1 MKILIA
7 NRGEIAVRIISTA
20 AVLGIPTVAVHPA
33 DDADGT
39 HVRMADEAVELEGSG
54 AAAYLGLQQIMAAA
68 VDTDCTLLHPG
79 YGFLAENPELAR
91 ACAAR
96 GICFVGPTAET
107 LELFGHKGAARDL
120 ARDRGVAVLPAT
132 TAPTDPATARTFLGD
147 LGPGAA
153 VMIKAVAG
161 GGGRGMQMVS
171 RGDELEAAMTRCA
184 SEARSAFGD
193 AALYVEQYRPAARH
207 IEVQVIGDGSTTV
220 VLGDRDCSIQRRRQ
234 KLIEIAPAPGVSE
247 PLRARLHDAAIAV
260 AGGHH
265 GLATVEFLVAG
276 DDVVFLEVNP
286 RVQVEHTV
294 TEETTGL
301 DLVELAIRVAS
312 GETLSSLGITAT
324 PPSRGAAVQ
333 ARVNAER
340 LRPDGSVTPGTGTL
354 TRFQPPSGRGIRV
367 DTHGRVDLAVGP
379 RYDSLLAKVIVTGPD
394 TAAAVRGAARALERF
409 DIGGVPVN
417 LEVVR
422 SLLCV
427 DGLAEGH
434 LDTAFVDRTLA
445 DHLPAGD
452 SPSSVDSHSSTE
464 SHSSTDFLSSTT
476 AREPRAADPGS
487 VDVRAPVRGV
497 VVALPVAVGDHVT
510 PGAELVII
518 ESMKMEHVA
527 RAPVAGTVVEV
538 PVAEG
543 DDVDEGA
550 MVVVLVGSVS
560 QSDTDDSG
568 PTADPAHVRPD
579 LAEVHDRI
587 HCTRDEGRVEVVAKR
602 HAKGRLTA
610 RESVAGLLDPDT
622 FLEYGALAIAAQRQR
637 RDVGELI
644 TRTPADGLLTGTG
657 RVHGMP
663 VAVMAYDYTVLAGT
677 QGLHNHRKTDRLLG
691 LARRECLPVIV
702 FAEGGGGRPGDTD
715 TSAVA
720 QLDVPTFR
728 LLADLSRTVPTLALV
743 SGYCFAGNAALA
755 GTCDTIIATEG
766 SSLGMGGPA
775 MIEGGGLGRFAP
787 GEVGPMDIQVANGVV
802 DRLVRDDTAAIADA
816 RRYLHFLAAP
826 RLAAGSVADQRH
838 LRHLVPE
845 NRLRAYPIR
854 PVLEGLFDS
863 DSVFELRRGFGAG
876 IVTALARLDGR
887 TVGVIANN
895 PAHLGGAVDGDA
907 ADKAVGFL
915 ELCDANDLP
924 VVSLCDTPGFM
935 VGPDAE
941 RTATVRRFS
950 AMFRAG
956 ATLRSPLVLV
966 VLRKAYGLGA
976 MAMAGGD
983 LHAPLVTLSWPTG
996 EFGGMGLEGAVR
1008 LGYRDQLAAI
1018 TDPTER
1024 QRRYSEL
1031 VTMHYERGKALNVAS
1046 VCEIDAVIDPAETR
1060 TAVCRALD
1068 HRGR

>member
-7 NRGEIAVRIISTA
+7 NRGEIAVRVISTA
-20 AVLGIPTVAVHPA
+20 AALGIPTVAVHPT
-33 DDADGT
+33 DDADCA
-39 HVRMADEAVELEGSG
+39 HVRMADEAVQLEGTG
-54 AAAYLGLQQIMAAA
+54 VAAYLDLRQIIAAA
-68 VDTDCTLLHPG
+68 IATDCTLLHPG

-91 ACAAR
+91 ACADH
-96 GICFVGPTAET
+96 GIGFVGPTAKT

-120 ARDRGVAVLPAT
+120 ARERGVPVLPAT
-132 TAPTDPATARTFLGD
+132 TAPTDPAAARTFLGD
-147 LGPGAA
+147 LGPGAS

-171 RGDELEAAMTRCA
+171 RTDEVEAAMARCA
-184 SEARSAFGD
+184 SEARGAFGD

-207 IEVQVIGDGSTTV
+207 IEVQVIGDGSTTI
-220 VLGDRDCSIQRRRQ
+220 VLGDRDCSVQRRRQ
-234 KLIEIAPAPGVSE
+234 KLIEIAPAPGVSA
-247 PLRARLHDAAIAV
+247 PLRQRLHHAAIAV

-286 RVQVEHTV
+286 RIQVEHTV

-312 GETLSSLGITAT
+312 GESLSALGLTDSPA
-324 PPSRGAAVQ
+324 PRGAAVQ
-333 ARVNAER
+333 ARVNAEH
-340 LRPDGSVTPGTGTL
+340 LQPDGSITPGTGTL
-354 TRFQPPSGRGIRV
+354 TRFQPPTGRGIRV
-367 DTHGRVDLAVGP
+367 DTHGRVDYAVRP

-394 TAAAVRGAARALERF
+394 TAAAARGVTRALERF
-409 DIGGVPVN
+409 DIEGVPVN
-417 LEVVR
+417 LE
-422 SLLCV
+422 LLRNLLTV
-427 DGLAEGH
+427 DGLADGRV
-434 LDTAFVDRTLA
+434 DTGFVDRTLS
-445 DHLPAGD
+445 DHLPTGTHEAEPTTEPPHATD
-452 SPSSVDSHSSTE
+452 PESTRV
-464 SHSSTDFLSSTT
+464 S
-476 AREPRAADPGS
+476 
-487 VDVRAPVRGV
+487 APVAGV
-497 VVALPVAVGDHVT
+497 VVALPVTVGDRVT
-510 PGAELVII
+510 PGAELAII
-518 ESMKMEHVA
+518 ESMKMEHVV
-527 RAPVAGTVVEV
+527 RAPVTGTVLEI
-538 PVAEG
+538 PVTEG
-543 DDVDEGA
+543 DDVDEST
-550 MVVVLVGSVS
+550 VVSVLAESS
-560 QSDTDDSG
+560 SASDTDDSVV
-568 PTADPAHVRPD
+568 TADPAHVRPD
-579 LAEVHDRI
+579 LAEVHERLRR
-587 HCTRDEGRVEVVAKR
+587 TRDEGRVEVVAKR

-610 RESVAGLLDPDT
+610 RESVAGVLDTDT

-637 RDVGELI
+637 RDVDELI
-644 TRTPADGLLTGTG
+644 ARTPADGLITGTG
-657 RVHGMP
+657 RVHAMP
-663 VAVMAYDYTVLAGT
+663 VAIMAYDYTVLAGT
-677 QGLHNHRKTDRLLG
+677 QGLHNHRKTDRLLE
-691 LARRECLPVIV
+691 LARRERLPVIV

-728 LLADLSRTVPTLALV
+728 LLAELSRTVPTLAVV

-787 GEVGPMDIQVANGVV
+787 AEVGPMDVQVANGVV
-802 DRLVRDDTAAIADA
+802 DRLVPDDHAAVDDA
-816 RRYLHFLAAP
+816 RRYLHFFAAP
-826 RLAAGSVADQRH
+826 RVAAGAAGDQRL

-854 PVLEGLFDS
+854 PVLEALFDS
-863 DSVFELRRGFGAG
+863 DSMFEVRRGFGEG
-876 IVTALARLDGR
+876 IVTALARLEGR

-895 PAHLGGAVDGDA
+895 PAHLGGAIDGDG

-915 ELCDANDLP
+915 RLCDSHHLP

-935 VGPDAE
+935 VGPAAE

-966 VLRKAYGLGA
+966 VVRKAYGLGA

-983 LHAPLVTLSWPTG
+983 LHARLITLSWPTG

-1018 TDPTER
+1018 ADPAER
-1024 QRRYSEL
+1024 QRRYADL
-1031 VTMHYERGKALNVAS
+1031 VAMHYERGKALNVAS
-1046 VCEIDAVIDPAETR
+1046 VCEIDAVIDPTETR
-1060 TAVCRALD
+1060 AAVCRALELRD
-1068 HRGR
+1068 R